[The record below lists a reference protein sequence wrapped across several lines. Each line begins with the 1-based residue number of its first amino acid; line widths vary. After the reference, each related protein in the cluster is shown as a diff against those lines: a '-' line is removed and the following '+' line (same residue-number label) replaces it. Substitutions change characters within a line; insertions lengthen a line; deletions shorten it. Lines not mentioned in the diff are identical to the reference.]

1 MITEELIDELEQRF
15 NGFNRTGDHGLLR
28 FLNSAHEILM
38 TVEAEQT
45 LLLDT
50 ATGGLP
56 AINTVAGTFLYIMP
70 TEVHR
75 VSKVLV
81 KSGNPLSPVIDYG
94 IRQYQAKSITNSIS
108 VGGQFYAKIPY
119 IKTRDRLNDN
129 QLASVMFTQDP
140 TTQNDVYFR
149 QSYRRP
155 VQILSESIQHEVPA
169 PFDYDFLL
177 PAAAKLIEGQ
187 CNGNYDEARRIVRME
202 LKPAMWKELDSGDQ
216 GDLDMEPVD
225 RGF

>member
-15 NGFNRTGDHGLLR
+15 NGWNRTGDHGILR

-45 LLLDT
+45 LMLDT
-50 ATGGLP
+50 STGELP
-56 AINTVAGTFLYIMP
+56 LLMTVDSTYLYTMP
-70 TEVHR
+70 IDVFR
-75 VSKVLV
+75 VSKILI
-81 KSGNPLSPVIDYG
+81 KSDREIQVSDYKFPNLL
-94 IRQYQAKSITNSIS
+94 RNSRSNSIS
-108 VGGQFYAKIPY
+108 IGGVLYTKVPY
-119 IKTRDRLNDN
+119 VKTRDKLNSSTP
-129 QLASVMFTQDP
+129 ATVMFTENPGDS
-140 TTQNDVYFR
+140 TDIFYR
-149 QSYRRP
+149 QSYRSP
-155 VQILSESIQHEVPA
+155 TQILSESIQHDVPS